1 MSTESILVSGNVI
14 QTTVSNADLE
24 LRANGTGNVLI
35 PSDNLTVNQNLNV
48 TSGTS
53 SFNNAN
59 VSGTLTVNNLV
70 TNSTITFS
78 TFSTSDIQIAGNVI
92 RTTLSNS
99 NLELRANGTGYV
111 IAENLQFNG
120 STIVGT
126 AAQDI
131 TLTPSGTGIVSINS
145 TQALKIP
152 TGTEIQR
159 PGTPQAGMIRF
170 NTFVNQFEG
179 YNGSQWIQLGGV
191 SDVDRNTY
199 IIPESSPGANDNT
212 LYFYANGNLS
222 ATMTSSY
229 FDVNKLSVDQIEIND
244 NIIST
249 NVSGIDLELK
259 PNGTGVVVFDNFKIG
274 NNVILNTT
282 SGAVTEF
289 VSTDDGY
296 YHIVGT
302 GAVVIPSGATGSRPL
317 VPALGMMRYNT
328 EFQIVEIYD
337 GTSWVSVAGAAS
349 GINTAQAED
358 IALTSALIFG

>member
-1 MSTESILVSGNVI
+1 
-14 QTTVSNADLE
+14 
-24 LRANGTGNVLI
+24 
-35 PSDNLTVNQNLNV
+35 
-48 TSGTS
+48 
-53 SFNNAN
+53 
-59 VSGTLTVNNLV
+59 
-70 TNSTITFS
+70 
-78 TFSTSDIQIAGNVI
+78 
-92 RTTLSNS
+92 
-99 NLELRANGTGYV
+99 
-111 IAENLQFNG
+111 
-120 STIVGT
+120 
-126 AAQDI
+126 
-131 TLTPSGTGIVSINS
+131 
-145 TQALKIP
+145 
-152 TGTEIQR
+152 
-159 PGTPQAGMIRF
+159 MIRF

-179 YNGSQWIQLGGV
+179 YNGSRWIQLGGV

-249 NVSGIDLELK
+249 NVIGIDLELK

-337 GTSWVSVAGAAS
+337 GASWVSVAGAAS
-349 GINTAQAED
+349 GINAAQAED